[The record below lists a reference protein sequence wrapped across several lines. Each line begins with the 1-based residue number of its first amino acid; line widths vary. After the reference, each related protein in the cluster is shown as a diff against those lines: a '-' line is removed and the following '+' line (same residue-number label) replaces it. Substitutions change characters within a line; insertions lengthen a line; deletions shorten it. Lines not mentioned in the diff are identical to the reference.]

1 MKQQWLLLVDNLRA
15 ATRTPELAL
24 SYQETRYRFLAELAG
39 HIAGLTVSGSLN
51 NWGPVVYGVWLH
63 KHKTPV
69 YIGQSMKGQR
79 RLWDLPIG
87 ESHHLGF
94 TFPPETWGRVVVVAW
109 WHIMATN
116 LLLRAQVLTD
126 VAGALGINLDNL
138 DEARVPETVTELDKV
153 IGTGLEYRLQLSEK
167 PLFNLRR
174 KTRNGSL
181 RDVGLKD
188 LRSKGAGLGPSIDK
202 IYDAVN
208 SEWNYLKKLPSKRG
222 MAQQGS
228 SFGNV
233 IFVNEILKRTY
244 RY

>member
-1 MKQQWLLLVDNLRA
+1 MKQQWLLLVEHLRA
-15 ATRTPELAL
+15 ATKTPELAL
-24 SYQETRYRFLAELAG
+24 SYQETRYKFLAELAG
-39 HIAGLTVSGSLN
+39 HIAGLTVSDSIN

-63 KHKTPV
+63 EHKTPI

-109 WHIMATN
+109 WHLMATN
-116 LLLRAQVLTD
+116 PLLRAHVLTG

-138 DEARVPETVTELDKV
+138 DEDQVSKTVTELDKV
-153 IGTGLEYRLQLSEK
+153 IGTGLEHRLQLSEK

-174 KTRNGSL
+174 KMRDGSL
-181 RDVGLKD
+181 RDVD
-188 LRSKGAGLGPSIDK
+188 LTDLQSKGARLGPSIDK
-202 IYDAVN
+202 IYAAVS
-208 SEWNYLKKLPSKRG
+208 SEWNNLTKLPSERG
-222 MAQQGS
+222 VVQQGS

-233 IFVNEILKRTY
+233 IFVNELLKRTY
-244 RY
+244 RS